1 MIQFRSRRATSGP
14 RRNLFLLA
22 AATLAAT
29 VGAVPLAQA
38 GATVS
43 SYPYAAH
50 GGIEDAYVT
59 GADPGTTVSFT
70 NAAHQVVATATAD
83 ALGSFLARNLTP
95 GTGYQSHATVGGVSR
110 TSSITVLSTATA
122 VPASLYTSQHL
133 KVGIN
138 YITMRDGVSL
148 AATLRLP
155 PGKTLA
161 QGPFPTVIEYSGYNV
176 AGPASLIDSLT
187 GKAVPNPALL
197 PSTATIVGSFLA
209 PELGFA
215 VVSLQMR
222 GTACSGGAFDLFGR
236 DSDYD
241 GYDAVEIVAHQS
253 FVLHHK
259 VGLVGI
265 SYSGISQFEVAGTR
279 PPDLAAIAPMSPTD
293 DLYST
298 GYPGG
303 IYNNGFAAS
312 WIADREND
320 ALPAS
325 MGGQPWAQ
333 AEIATGDTTCLNN
346 QALHLQS
353 QSLNSLLG
361 PGLERTPSLYD
372 QRSPAVWATHINVP
386 VFVVG
391 SLQDEQT
398 GPQWVNLIPALAKD
412 QYVFATVD
420 NGLHIDSMG
429 PATITRWLEFLE
441 IFVAGRTTQTSAV
454 RGAYAAL
461 KLLHPAILHSST
473 GTSEM
478 PLPALRFSTSAT
490 LTSVKTAF
498 IKSDPR
504 VRVLFNNG
512 AGPLGP
518 GTLQPTAEQ
527 DYTSWPPT
535 PGALTRL
542 YLSTGG
548 KLSAK
553 GSTNSVSFLPNPANR
568 PAVDLPSG
576 NPWNAQPPY
585 VWSAVTGTDGLGFL
599 TTPFAKQT
607 TIVGPASLDLY
618 VKSSAID
625 TDLQVTVSEVRPDG
639 HEVFV
644 ATGVARA
651 SFHTYASTST
661 VLHPVTQYLTSQ
673 QHNLL
678 AGQYTLVRIAIDP
691 IAHIFS
697 AGTKLRIVIS
707 APGGDRAAWTYA
719 TYPTSGLVSDTVS
732 LGGVFASS
740 LAFNIVANATVL
752 PEAACGALRG
762 EPCRSYAAAGNGG

>member
-1 MIQFRSRRATSGP
+1 MRRGRAVTVA
-14 RRNLFLLA
+14 LTTTL
-22 AATLAAT
+22 ATLAA
-29 VGAVPLAQA
+29 VPMSSA
-38 GATVS
+38 GASTS
-43 SYPYAAH
+43 NFAYSAH
-50 GGIEDAYVT
+50 GGIDEAYVT
-59 GADPGTTVSFT
+59 GADPGSTVSFT
-70 NAAHQVVATATAD
+70 NSSHAVVASASAD
-83 ALGSFLARNLTP
+83 SLGSYVARNLTP
-95 GTGYQSHATVGGVSR
+95 GAGYQAHAVVHGVAT
-110 TSSITVLSTATA
+110 TSSITVLATTTK
-122 VPASLYTSQHL
+122 VPASLYSSQTL
-133 KVGIN
+133 KVGLN

-161 QGPFPTVIEYSGYNV
+161 QGPFPTLIEYSGYNV

-187 GKAVPNPALL
+187 GNPVSNPALL
-197 PSTATIVGSFLA
+197 PSSSTIVGSFLA

-222 GTACSGGAFDLFGR
+222 GTACSGGAFDLFGY

-253 FVLHHK
+253 FVLNHK

-325 MGGQPWAQ
+325 LGGQPWAQ
-333 AEIATGDTTCLNN
+333 AEIATGDTTCANN

-353 QSLNSLLG
+353 ESLNSLLG

-398 GPQWVNLIPALAKD
+398 GPQWTNLIPALAKD
-412 QYVFATVD
+412 KSVFATMD

-441 IFVAGRTTQTSAV
+441 LYVAGRTTTSSAV
-454 RGAYAAL
+454 KGAYAAL
-461 KLLHPAILHSST
+461 KFLHPVIMNGST

-478 PLPALRFSTSAT
+478 ALPALRFTTITSLSAA
-490 LTSVKTAF
+490 KKAF
-498 IKSDPR
+498 VAQDPR
-504 VRVLFNNG
+504 VRVLYNNG

-518 GTLQPTAEQ
+518 GTLQPMGEQ
-527 DYTSWPPT
+527 DFTAWPPKQ
-535 PGALTRL
+535 GVVTRW
-542 YLSTGG
+542 YLSAGG
-548 KLSAK
+548 VLGTK
-553 GSTNSVSFLPNPANR
+553 GAAASVSYLPNPANR
-568 PAVDLPSG
+568 PLGDLPSG
-576 NPWNAQPPY
+576 NPWSAQPPY
-585 VWSAVTGTDGLGFL
+585 AWTAVTGSDGLGFVSA
-599 TTPFAKQT
+599 PFAHQT
-607 TIVGPASLDLY
+607 TVDGPASLDLY
-618 VKSSAID
+618 VKSSALD
-625 TDLQVTVSEVRPDG
+625 SDLQVTISEVRPDG
-639 HEVFV
+639 NEVYV

-651 SFHTYASTST
+651 SFRTYASTST
-661 VLHPVTQYLTSQ
+661 ALHPVTQYLTSKA
-673 QHNLL
+673 HNLP
-678 AGQYTLVRIAIDP
+678 AGTYSLVRVAIDP
-691 IAHIFS
+691 IAHIFA
-697 AGTKLRIVIS
+697 AGTRLRVVIS

-719 TYPTSGLVSDTVS
+719 TYATGGTVTNTVS
-732 LGGVFASS
+732 LGGVFPSS
-740 LAFNIVANATVL
+740 LAFDVVANTTSYV
-752 PEAACGALRG
+752 EAACGALRG
-762 EPCRSYAAAGNGG
+762 EPCRTYAAAGNGG